1 MLQRRLWLAVIL
13 FAFVLGA
20 WLALQRHITRYDEM
34 IGLSAAR
41 QGVDFYL
48 VKALI
53 FEESWF
59 RPDIRGSAGEVG
71 LMQITMAAARD
82 FSDHKGFPP
91 FSEARLLEPE
101 LNIEIG
107 CWYLRQSLDRYRG
120 SPAPT
125 LFALLRYN
133 AGEARADAWLQ
144 SAMAKPAPSGVSD
157 ERYYLSLVDFPTTR
171 EYVRRI
177 LQRARSRN
185 FWF

>member
-1 MLQRRLWLAVIL
+1 MRQGCLWLMVI
-13 FAFVLGA
+13 AFSLA
-20 WLALQRHITRYDEM
+20 IAMLLWLYGHTTRYDDM

-41 QGVDFYL
+41 HGVDFYL

-59 RPDIRGSAGEVG
+59 RSEIRGGSGEIG
-71 LMQITMAAARD
+71 LMQITAAAARD
-82 FSDHKGFPP
+82 FSDRKGFPP
-91 FSEARLLEPE
+91 LTDARLFEPA

-107 CWYLRQSLDRYRG
+107 CWYLRQSLDRYRA
-120 SPAPT
+120 SPAPA

-133 AGEARADAWLQ
+133 AGEVRADAWLQ
-144 SAMAKPAPSGVSD
+144 SALAKPAPTGVQD

-177 LQRARSRN
+177 LQRARSHN